1 MTETQGL
8 LLGDLSIY
16 FGKEERVIMCIPKD
30 THTHISLSLSYSAYV
45 GDFILHGADAGLV
58 LCCRTLETLGQRP
71 EDQYR
76 YGCFFKLE
84 ILFACP
90 CKKSPSIWGLH

>member
-30 THTHISLSLSYSAYV
+30 AHTHISLSLSLSLAVYSAYV

-58 LCCRTLETLGQRP
+58 LCCRILETLGQRP
-71 EDQYR
+71 E
-76 YGCFFKLE
+76 E
-84 ILFACP
+84 IGDSHT
-90 CKKSPSIWGLH
+90 SPAQ